1 MRRMVQDPTGAHA
14 YRSQQLTLNASPCCE
29 KLRERTSRRNHGE
42 GANRTGRRKQVRTVL
57 SRCQSRWNHLL
68 SGQIDVEAGDDVKA
82 QTQGALDKID
92 ALLDAAQLSKHN
104 LCFAQVLLADIND
117 FAAMNEVYGAWV
129 EDIEVRPARA
139 AFAAAALPAGAL
151 VEIVVQGACR
161 TSF

>member
-1 MRRMVQDPTGAHA
+1 M
-14 YRSQQLTLNASPCCE
+14 E
-29 KLRERTSRRNHGE
+29 KEQIELE
-42 GANRTGRRKQVRTVL
+42 GANKYGPYSAGVKAGGTI
-57 SRCQSRWNHLL
+57 WL
-68 SGQIDVEAGDDVKA
+68 SGQIDVEAGDDIKA

-151 VEIVVQGACR
+151 IEIVVQGACR